1 MITSVPTTTTEVT
14 IPIYHLA
21 SYIIG
26 IIVILLIIL
35 WIVMKYS
42 QKNKKS

>member
-26 IIVILLIIL
+26 IIN
-35 WIVMKYS
+35 S
-42 QKNKKS
+42 D